1 MNRKSQIA
9 NRKSPVPAWLPPS
22 QGLAVLGGLLLAAAF
37 PKVGIAGLAWI
48 APGLVAAAA
57 FGKEGGE
64 RFRIGYIGFL
74 AYYLASLYWLLLIPY
89 RWHGI
94 PLAPATGWLALSGV
108 LALFPAGWVWLV
120 SGSFMPVGDDPT
132 SFEAP
137 STASN
142 GSRNVTAQGGIGAR
156 TPPSACP
163 NPPDSWARA
172 SAFLSC
178 GRGRPR
184 FCLAWDANRP
194 WNWGRRTLWALC
206 GAAAWVAFEMVLAR
220 LLGGF
225 PWDFLG
231 VSQYRMLPLVQIA
244 SITGVYGVSFLIVWF
259 SLSLVSAGVLVL
271 RRPAQRMTWMGEVFL
286 PVLVVAIVFNFGFRR
301 IRSSPNPTRTIRVTL
316 VQPSIPQTVIWNPE
330 NDEARFQGMI
340 RLSEQALTNRTDLLI
355 WPESAIPNLLRYD
368 QPTLDAVTGLAR
380 RYHVWM
386 IVGAD
391 DAQARP
397 HAVSPQDVDYFNA
410 SFLINPQGH
419 LMARYVKRRLVI
431 FGEYIPLARW
441 LPFLK
446 WFTPIQGGFTP
457 GHHAVQFK
465 LSSLGVQTSVL
476 ICFEDVFPQLG
487 RSSTQR
493 DTDFLVNITND
504 GWFGHG
510 AEQWQH
516 ATTALF
522 RAVEN
527 RVPLIRCTNDG
538 LTCWIDAYGRIR
550 RIFLDQDGT
559 IYGAGFITVQIP
571 IVPPEAL
578 GGRTFYT
585 RHGDLFGWCCVAI
598 TCLLLAA
605 RLLRAR
611 RCRILLSRDRL

>member
-1 MNRKSQIA
+1 MNHKSQIT
-9 NRKSPVPAWLPPS
+9 NRKSPACSWLPRS

-64 RFRIGYIGFL
+64 RFRIGYVGFL

-108 LALFPAGWVWLV
+108 MALFPASWVWLV
-120 SGSFMPVGDDPT
+120 SGSFMPVGEDPT
-132 SFEAP
+132 SFEDALTVP
-137 STASN
+137 N
-142 GSRNVTAQGGIGAR
+142 GSQNVTAQGGK
-156 TPPSACP
+156 
-163 NPPDSWARA
+163 
-172 SAFLSC
+172 
-178 GRGRPR
+178 
-184 FCLAWDANRP
+184 RP

-206 GAAAWVAFEMVLAR
+206 GAAAWVAFEMIVAR

-225 PWDFLG
+225 PWDLLG
-231 VSQYRMLPLVQIA
+231 VSQYRMLPLIQIA
-244 SITGVYGVSFLIVWF
+244 SITGVYGVSFLIIWF

-286 PVLVVAIVFNFGFRR
+286 PVLVVALVFNFGFRR
-301 IRSSPNPTRTIRVTL
+301 IKSSPNPARTIKVTL

-368 QPTLDAVTGLAR
+368 KSTFDAVTGLAR

-391 DAQARP
+391 DAQARS
-397 HAVSPQDVDYFNA
+397 HAVSSKDVDYFNA
-410 SFLINPQGH
+410 SFLIDPEGQ
-419 LMARYVKRRLVI
+419 LMARYIKRRLVI
-431 FGEYIPLARW
+431 FGEYIPFSRW

-457 GHHAVQFK
+457 GERAVQFK
-465 LSSLGVQTSVL
+465 LPSLGVQTSVL

-487 RSSTQR
+487 RSSTR
-493 DTDFLVNITND
+493 PNTDFLVNITND

-550 RIFLDQDGT
+550 RIFRDHDGT
-559 IYGAGFITVQIP
+559 IYGPGFMTVQIP
-571 IVPPEAL
+571 IVPLEAL

-585 RHGDLFGWCCVAI
+585 RYGDLFGWSCVGI
-598 TCLLLAA
+598 TSLLLAG
-605 RLLRAR
+605 RLLRGR
-611 RCRILLSRDRL
+611 PRLRP